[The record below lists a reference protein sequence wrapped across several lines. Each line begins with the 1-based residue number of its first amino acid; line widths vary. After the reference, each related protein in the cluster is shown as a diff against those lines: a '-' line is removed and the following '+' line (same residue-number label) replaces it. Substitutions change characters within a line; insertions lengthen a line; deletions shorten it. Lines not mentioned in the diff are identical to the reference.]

1 MKKATIGM
9 WRLWKGERLG
19 GRRTRLG
26 DALEDQ
32 KEMTVPG
39 KEGLELRSL
48 VMSDGRGTRLLSG
61 ALSNTV

>member
-1 MKKATIGM
+1 MMKKATIGM

-39 KEGLELRSL
+39 KEGSR
-48 VMSDGRGTRLLSG
+48 
-61 ALSNTV
+61 